1 MSFIQA
7 IFSVFDDVDS
17 DQSSFLEGDNSS
29 HGGVNIDGTPMID
42 DVFDVNGDP
51 YGCPSSLCDSDDDFL
66 NDDWLNSDDMFND
79 DEW

>member
-1 MSFIQA
+1 MSFVKA
-7 IFSVFDDVDS
+7 LFSVFDV
-17 DQSSFLEGDNSS
+17 EGSEQNSLPEIDHPN

-42 DVFDVNGDP
+42 DAFDVNGDP
-51 YGCPSSLCDSDDDFL
+51 YGCPSSLCDSEDDFL